1 MNTLIV
7 LLVIQF
13 CEVLP
18 DLRHSFADNN
28 YLNNML
34 KA

>member
-1 MNTLIV
+1 MKTLIV

-13 CEVLP
+13 YEVLP
-18 DLRHSFADNN
+18 DLRHSFTDNN
-28 YLNNML
+28 YLNIML